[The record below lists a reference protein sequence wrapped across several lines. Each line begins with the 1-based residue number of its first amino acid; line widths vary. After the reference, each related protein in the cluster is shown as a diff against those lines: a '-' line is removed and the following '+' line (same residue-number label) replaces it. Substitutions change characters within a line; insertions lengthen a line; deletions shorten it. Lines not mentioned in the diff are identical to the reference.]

1 MIPLGMSSMNAVAQ
15 SEIYRTVDK
24 HGNVVFTDTP
34 PASGV
39 SSETVDM
46 RPVNSAAPPPNIPAR
61 EPPKEKEEAS
71 SATVSITA
79 PANESTIPMGP
90 GNFEVVAG
98 VAPALGPKQKLQLLM
113 DGEPQG
119 EPQGSRNWALTNV
132 FRGQHDLTVQ
142 LLNADGDVVTTSE
155 PVRVYV
161 QRPSV
166 INNPAINPPA
176 INPGAAAAGGQARP
190 LAR

>member
-1 MIPLGMSSMNAVAQ
+1 MPLAIIPMNSVAQ

-46 RPVNSAAPPPNIPAR
+46 QPVNTAAPPPTIPPR

-90 GNFEVVAG
+90 GNFEVAASVT
-98 VAPALGPKQKLQLLM
+98 PALGVKQKLQLMM

-142 LLNADGDVVTTSE
+142 LLNADGEVVTTSE

-166 INNPAINPPA
+166 INNPAINP
-176 INPGAAAAGGQARP
+176 GAAAPGGPARP